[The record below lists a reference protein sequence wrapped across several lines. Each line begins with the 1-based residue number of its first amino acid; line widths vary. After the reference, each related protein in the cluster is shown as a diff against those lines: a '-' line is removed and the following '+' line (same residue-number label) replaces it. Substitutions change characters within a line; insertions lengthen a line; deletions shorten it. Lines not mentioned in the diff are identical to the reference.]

1 MTSAVPLHLQ
11 STERISKKY
20 GLKLQADKRFSFW
33 F

>member
-1 MTSAVPLHLQ
+1 MTTAIHLHLQ

-20 GLKLQADKRFSFW
+20 GLKLQDYKKFSFR